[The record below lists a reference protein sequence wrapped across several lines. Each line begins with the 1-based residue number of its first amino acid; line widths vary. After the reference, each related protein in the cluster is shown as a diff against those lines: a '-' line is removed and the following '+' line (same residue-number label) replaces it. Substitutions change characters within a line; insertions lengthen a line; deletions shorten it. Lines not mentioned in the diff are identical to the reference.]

1 MHRGHLF
8 SCSGLSFTV
17 LHRKTSACP
26 LKYPAFSRRKFRQ
39 FTTQKVFFYEV
50 SKNGQEVSFVDEQS
64 SSSDGSGGSP
74 VSHNTKERVGMAERV
89 LHTEEYVETV
99 RQLEKAL
106 RDAMLAGFKKYTTQ
120 DGEEKQKAGAVV
132 ARDGFVVIIMKVDE
146 TGKESST
153 GKTMVHGSHGEQFA
167 LGSTIYKAS
176 ANITSKK

>member
-1 MHRGHLF
+1 M
-8 SCSGLSFTV
+8 
-17 LHRKTSACP
+17 
-26 LKYPAFSRRKFRQ
+26 
-39 FTTQKVFFYEV
+39 
-50 SKNGQEVSFVDEQS
+50 SFVDEQLN
-64 SSSDGSGGSP
+64 SSDGSP
-74 VSHNTKERVGMAERV
+74 VSHNIKERMEMPKKEKV

-99 RQLEKAL
+99 RQLEKAF

-132 ARDGFVVIIMKVDE
+132 AKDGFVVIIMKVDE

>member
-1 MHRGHLF
+1 M
-8 SCSGLSFTV
+8 TKKEKA
-17 LHRKTSACP
+17 LHP
-26 LKYPAFSRRKFRQ
+26 
-39 FTTQKVFFYEV
+39 
-50 SKNGQEVSFVDEQS
+50 
-64 SSSDGSGGSP
+64 
-74 VSHNTKERVGMAERV
+74 
-89 LHTEEYVETV
+89 EEYVETV

-132 ARDGFVVIIMKVDE
+132 AKDGFVVIIMKVDE